1 MPDSYPKRG
10 ALARPLLELLGD
22 GLEHDDDWICESLIR
37 RFGVDESKIPVCKKT
52 GRPRFRNE
60 IDFAKGR
67 IGDEGKGKG
76 WIHQVRPKHYQ
87 ILPAGL
93 AILSD

>member
-1 MPDSYPKRG
+1 MIDDM
-10 ALARPLLELLGD
+10 ELLGD
-22 GLEHDDDWICESLIR
+22 GLEHDDDWIRESLIR

-60 IDFAKGR
+60 IDFAKGL
-67 IGDEGKGKG
+67 IGDKGKGKG
-76 WIHQVRPKHYQ
+76 WIHQVSNRRYQ

-93 AILSD
+93 AQLSS